1 MKDTALHIPLILGL
15 SLLPLVLF
23 YVLNPITAAALM
35 GSWQLYLREV
45 TQGQIKHE
53 LSFTQGWNPW
63 KWSAQ
68 KNAETFV
75 PIILLQLT
83 VFVYNEWGAS

>member
-1 MKDTALHIPLILGL
+1 MKDTLLHIPLILGL
-15 SLLPLVLF
+15 SLLPLALF
-23 YVLNPITAAALM
+23 YASLM

-68 KNAETFV
+68 KNTETFV
-75 PIILLQLT
+75 PIGLLTFLVFTYEFAGPILPL
-83 VFVYNEWGAS
+83 